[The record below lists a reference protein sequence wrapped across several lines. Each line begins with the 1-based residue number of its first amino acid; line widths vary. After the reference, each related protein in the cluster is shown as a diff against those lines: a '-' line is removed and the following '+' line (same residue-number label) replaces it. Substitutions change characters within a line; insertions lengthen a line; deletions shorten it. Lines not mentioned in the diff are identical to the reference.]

1 MQSCCKFNFVKSLL
15 LSIFS
20 LMVFNTSTGCENQGE
35 RVMDPQLPVQVPLEG
50 NCWIFDAT
58 SGATRQVADFKNSD
72 WNLKNQVIRTFFRVS
87 GAGDMAIGI
96 KARVPGGKSEIKT
109 TFNGVHKEIEVSNTS
124 FSEVY
129 IGTFTIPA
137 PGYYHLDITGI
148 SKQGSLYADIS
159 DVLLGGPAT
168 NPGVNFSNKDFFY
181 WGRRGPSVHLSYSLP
196 EQATAVKWF
205 YNEVTVPAG
214 HDVTGSYFMANG
226 FSEGYFGFQVNSET
240 ERRILFSVWSPY
252 KTDNPSQIPPEYQVI
267 LQKKGEETVIREFGN
282 EGSGGQSFLRYNWK
296 AGNTYRFLLKVEPV
310 SGQENKTD
318 YSAWFYPPESGQ
330 WILIASWRRPFTNTF
345 AKGLHSFLENFLT
358 ETGPLMR
365 QAYYGNQWICDTS
378 NQWTELT
385 RAKFTADA
393 TARNKA
399 RLDYAGGLAENQDR
413 FYLKNCGFFNET
425 TPVDSWFTR
434 KAVGVQPVIDFTSLP

>member
-1 MQSCCKFNFVKSLL
+1 MQNCCKFNFVKSLL
-15 LSIFS
+15 LSLFS

-35 RVMDPQLPVQVPLEG
+35 RMMDPQLPVQVPLEG

-58 SGATRQVADFKNSD
+58 SGATRQVADFKSSD

-96 KARVPGGKSEIKT
+96 KARVPGGKSVIKT

-252 KTDNPSQIPPEYQVI
+252 KTDN
-267 LQKKGEETVIREFGN
+267 
-282 EGSGGQSFLRYNWK
+282 
-296 AGNTYRFLLKVEPV
+296 
-310 SGQENKTD
+310 
-318 YSAWFYPPESGQ
+318 
-330 WILIASWRRPFTNTF
+330 
-345 AKGLHSFLENFLT
+345 
-358 ETGPLMR
+358 
-365 QAYYGNQWICDTS
+365 
-378 NQWTELT
+378 
-385 RAKFTADA
+385 
-393 TARNKA
+393 
-399 RLDYAGGLAENQDR
+399 
-413 FYLKNCGFFNET
+413 
-425 TPVDSWFTR
+425 
-434 KAVGVQPVIDFTSLP
+434 